1 MRKVQFAVGQFY
13 HIYNRGVNKQ
23 NIFLDRRDYVRFL
36 FILLSFQS
44 ELPVYNISRYVSTF
58 IKHSVFNITEKIF
71 DKITEK
77 KIVELV
83 SFVLMPNH
91 FHLILHEIEDGGIS
105 RYMQKVLN
113 AYAKYFNTKYK
124 RSGHLFQGPF
134 QAVFIETNEQLLHL
148 SAYVHRNPRELKGW
162 KNKEHKYPWSSFQD
176 FCNENRWG
184 ELLVPNIIMEQFKSP
199 EEYKDFMDTSG
210 AKDNNKNTDK
220 YLYID

>member
-77 KIVELV
+77 KIVE
-83 SFVLMPNH
+83 
-91 FHLILHEIEDGGIS
+91 
-105 RYMQKVLN
+105 
-113 AYAKYFNTKYK
+113 
-124 RSGHLFQGPF
+124 
-134 QAVFIETNEQLLHL
+134 
-148 SAYVHRNPRELKGW
+148 
-162 KNKEHKYPWSSFQD
+162 
-176 FCNENRWG
+176 
-184 ELLVPNIIMEQFKSP
+184 
-199 EEYKDFMDTSG
+199 
-210 AKDNNKNTDK
+210 
-220 YLYID
+220 

>member
-23 NIFLDRRDYVRFL
+23 NIFLDRRDHIRFL
-36 FILLSFQS
+36 FILLTFQS
-44 ELPVYNISRYVSTF
+44 KLPIYNIGRYVSTL
-58 IKHSVFNITEKIF
+58 IKHSVFNITKEIF
-71 DKITEK
+71 NKITENR
-77 KIVELV
+77 IVELV

-91 FHLILHEIEDGGIS
+91 FHLILHEVEESGIS

-134 QAVFIETNEQLLHL
+134 HAVHIETNEQLLHL
-148 SAYVHRNPRELKGW
+148 SAYIHRNPRELKEW

-176 FCNENRWG
+176 LYNKNRWG
-184 ELLVPNIIMEQFKSP
+184 ELLVSNIIMEQFKNR
-199 EEYKDFMDTSG
+199 EEYKNFIDTSG
-210 AKDNNKNTDK
+210 AKDGTEDSDDG
-220 YLYID
+220 LGID